1 MLKSSAPMSFKIPL
15 TPTSVFIFLPSSV
28 RPKTLIRKLEL
39 MNFVVNSKM
48 FEFDFFIFIGFYY
61 LQLFLIFIKPE
72 PFTCVTDFCLSF
84 IIDNN
89 QIASLFVSAYTTV
102 VVSSEVLPSVTIDY
116 IFCIELP
123 FVMLVDIVNKLFQSC
138 HFNFLHIF
146 RLTVMR
152 RA

>member
-1 MLKSSAPMSFKIPL
+1 MSFKIPL

-28 RPKTLIRKLEL
+28 RPKTLIRKFEL
-39 MNFVVNSKM
+39 INLVVNSKT
-48 FEFDFFIFIGFYY
+48 FESDFFIFVGLTVLPRAYY

-72 PFTCVTDFCLSF
+72 PFTCATDFCLSF

-89 QIASLFVSAYTTV
+89 QIASFFVSAYTTI
-102 VVSSEVLPSVTIDY
+102 VVSSDVLPSVTIDY

-123 FVMLVDIVNKLFQSC
+123 FVMLVDIVDKLFQSC
-138 HFNFLHIF
+138 YFNFLHIF
-146 RLTVMR
+146 RLTVLR